1 MQARGCC
8 SSGWGMWRGQANAAI
23 LAFCYSWCSQSW
35 WTGNRVQSL
44 PLQTPPSAG
53 LPDGW
58 TQPFWKPELVF
69 KLLIGHH
76 WPPVFLKILQ
86 NIFGFAVVLVKQNQH
101 TSDSYCFES
110 SLQCGHY
117 DNLADAQE
125 LHMLLNILLPHFVLT
140 KGAQPKPYS
149 SFSIV
154 LHVSK
159 LKAEAGPL
167 LMQWRRTVAKADS
180 TGSTKKLW
188 CSSSGLC
195 CLLCCQCELLR
206 SELSSGGGQNNKNNN
221 YNNNNS
227 NNYY

>member
-1 MQARGCC
+1 MQAWGCC
-8 SSGWGMWRGQANAAI
+8 SSGWAMWRGQANAAI

-101 TSDSYCFES
+101 TKLLLWVITSVWPLWQLSGRTRTSYALKYSYAPFC
-110 SLQCGHY
+110 
-117 DNLADAQE
+117 ADQRGSAQA
-125 LHMLLNILLPHFVLT
+125 LLLLFHHTARFQT
-140 KGAQPKPYS
+140 KGWSRASAHAVEKDC
-149 SFSIV
+149 
-154 LHVSK
+154 SK
-159 LKAEAGPL
+159 S
-167 LMQWRRTVAKADS
+167 R
-180 TGSTKKLW
+180 
-188 CSSSGLC
+188 
-195 CLLCCQCELLR
+195 
-206 SELSSGGGQNNKNNN
+206 
-221 YNNNNS
+221 
-227 NNYY
+227 